1 MNKNILLSL
10 LLLIASYFVVTFVG
24 FIHMIILNRSFSV
37 PSAKQAGVPMSKSP
51 AYHATIQYH
60 PIYNLLIFPCFALIY
75 LIQVNPVNLWHE
87 MLVTGI
93 TWAVVSIIVD
103 YIGWVAIP
111 HPWQLTYKEFYIDY
125 QPWITF
131 IYIIIFSS
139 PFIAGVILHYIL

>member
-1 MNKNILLSL
+1 
-10 LLLIASYFVVTFVG
+10 
-24 FIHMIILNRSFSV
+24 
-37 PSAKQAGVPMSKSP
+37 
-51 AYHATIQYH
+51 
-60 PIYNLLIFPCFALIY
+60 LIFPCFALIY

-111 HPWQLTYKEFYIDY
+111 HALRLTYKEFYIDY